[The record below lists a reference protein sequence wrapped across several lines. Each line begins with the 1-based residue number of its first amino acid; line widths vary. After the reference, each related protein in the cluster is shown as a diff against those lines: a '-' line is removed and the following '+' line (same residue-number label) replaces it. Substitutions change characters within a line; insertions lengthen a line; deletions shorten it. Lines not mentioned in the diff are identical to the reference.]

1 MNYGNLN
8 DYEIL
13 YRVREND
20 DSAVELMIVKYEPVI
35 LSICKKYLNIAKSHG
50 AEMCDLIQ
58 EGRIAVIK
66 ALNSFD
72 ENNKAIFYTYVS
84 LCINRH
90 LISYCRTLS
99 TVKNAALNYSV
110 NDEELYDL
118 GDWNH
123 DPSNVINNLE
133 LERKF
138 VDFKYNLDFRDSI
151 IFELRYNGFS
161 YKEIGIL
168 LDISYSVVDS
178 RLCKIRKVLRSF

>member
-20 DSAVELMIVKYEPVI
+20 DSAVELMIKKYEPVI

-50 AEMCDLIQ
+50 AEMSDLIQ

-72 ENNKAIFYTYVS
+72 DNNKAIFYTYVS

-99 TVKNAALNYSV
+99 NIKNAALNYSV
-110 NDEELYDL
+110 SDDDLYDL
-118 GDWNH
+118 GDWNR
-123 DPSNVINNLE
+123 DPSNIINSYE
-133 LERKF
+133 LEKKF
-138 VDFKYNLDFRDSI
+138 TDFKFSLDFRDSN
-151 IFELRYNGFS
+151 IFELRFNGFS
-161 YKEIGIL
+161 YKEIGTL

-178 RLCKIRKVLRSF
+178 RLCRIRKVLKSF